1 MIGNVKNR
9 PRAVL
14 GAASSIHFLHDGF
27 SETLYVFLPIWAREF
42 NLTLAQVG
50 LIRSAYTGAMS
61 AFQIPAG
68 FLAERWGERRL
79 LAAGTLMMACGFI
92 AAGWAGGFVSLLVLL
107 LLAGLGSS
115 VQHPLSSSIVS
126 KAYEAGRLRTALGTY
141 NFSGDVGKAGVAA
154 AIGLAA
160 GAIGWR
166 AAGAAYGVIGV
177 AAALAIVPLLSR
189 LGAGEIETAS
199 ATTAQA
205 ASASGWGIRD
215 SRGFSALC
223 AIGMVDNAT
232 RTGFLTFMPFMLM
245 SKELTV
251 GGVGLAFSLV
261 FIGGAA
267 GKFVCGLVA
276 DRVGVIR
283 TVVITEAATA
293 LLIVVMV
300 AAPLSMA
307 LAVLLPLGVALN
319 GTSSVLYGTV
329 ADLVS
334 SERRSR
340 GYGLYY
346 TTTIG
351 ASALAPTIWGVV
363 GDTAGVPT
371 TLTLVGLVV
380 LITIPLCL
388 LLRPAVTAPA
398 RAAG

>member
-1 MIGNVKNR
+1 VKNR

-42 NLTLAQVG
+42 SLTLAQVG

-79 LAAGTLMMACGFI
+79 LAAGTLMTACGFI

-107 LLAGLGSS
+107 LLAGLGSG

-189 LGAGEIETAS
+189 LGAGAIEATS
-199 ATTAQA
+199 ATTAGA
-205 ASASGWGIRD
+205 AAGAGWGIRD
-215 SRGFSALC
+215 GRGFSALC

-293 LLIVVMV
+293 LLIVAMV
-300 AAPLSMA
+300 AAPLSVA

-346 TTTIG
+346 TMTIG

-363 GDTAGVPT
+363 GDAAGVPT
-371 TLTLVGLVV
+371 TLSLVGLVV
-380 LITIPLCL
+380 LVTIPLCV
-388 LLRPAVTAPA
+388 LLRPAVTAPVS
-398 RAAG
+398 AAG

>member
-1 MIGNVKNR
+1 VNNR

-14 GAASSIHFLHDGF
+14 GAASCIHFLHDGF
-27 SETLYVFLPIWAREF
+27 SETLYVFLPIWAKEF
-42 NLTLAQVG
+42 GLTLAQVG

-92 AAGWAGGFVSLLVLL
+92 AAGWAGGFVSLLGLL

-189 LGAGEIETAS
+189 LGAGEIEAAS
-199 ATTAQA
+199 ATTTQA

-261 FIGGAA
+261 FVGGAA

-300 AAPLSMA
+300 AAPLSVA

-334 SERRSR
+334 SERRAR

-346 TTTIG
+346 TMTIG

-363 GDTAGVPT
+363 GDTAGIPT

-388 LLRPAVTAPA
+388 LLRPAVAAPA